1 MSEQQQPTSPAG
13 EVAPAGKTTATTKPA
28 GETPSAENPAG
39 KATLVEKPDGKATEK
54 PAAKPAEKA
63 VVKPRRRFALFGG
76 KGSKPVAVPAIPAP
90 RKGQPDKPATKA
102 DKPATKAEKPAT
114 KADEPATKVDTP
126 ATKTNKP
133 ATKDE
138 KSPAPKPGQRPP
150 GAPPDPWTVFAAIPE
165 QPPGRIRRGLRATG
179 RALIHEY
186 ALATYA
192 SVVLAVVMTWP
203 TLRYPLNTLP
213 QDLADPARQAWQIAW
228 GGQGL
233 LDPIRLWQSNAYF
246 PLVNTYAWGDSLLGY
261 APFALLGT
269 GPVTAVLRYNLLFV
283 AAHALL
289 ALGAY
294 ALVRQLGARPTG
306 AAVAAVAFAYAPWR
320 LAQEGHL
327 DIVSAGAIPLA
338 LAMLARGHGWSLRYG
353 MRPKRRSPGWAA
365 AGWMVATWQIT
376 LGFALGIPFAY
387 VLGLILVTLEIAGF
401 VHRIRRPEHNLLDRF
416 LRAPVKPLLG
426 WQLMATNTI
435 GASLFLAVGMVIA
448 VPYVRAPDSPTRLQQ
463 IEFFSP
469 PLHSLLIGPAE
480 SGIWG
485 AAHETPRAALGW
497 PAEMSLLPGFALYA
511 LALAGLVFSIWNLRH
526 RMMLMVAVTFAV
538 VLTLGTNYLG
548 GHYTYLPLFGHFP
561 AAFDQRI
568 PGRLMLW
575 VTLLLAILAAGAVD
589 EFVRR
594 ARHFAAQRVPPWPG
608 PWLRLAMLTP
618 LLLVAVEGW
627 NNTAHPTVPQQPA
640 AMRTVAGPMLVLP
653 TAELSDQTVQ
663 LWSTSK
669 FQQLANGGGT
679 FAAARQTELRSKV
692 ASFPDAGSIEYLR
705 SIGVG
710 TVLLLRDQVAGTSW
724 ERAGDIPVDALN
736 IQREDLPDA
745 VVFRLG

>member
-1 MSEQQQPTSPAG
+1 MSEQEEPTSPAG
-13 EVAPAGKTTATTKPA
+13 GVAPAGKTTA
-28 GETPSAENPAG
+28 AEKPAG
-39 KATLVEKPDGKATEK
+39 KAALAEKPTEKAPTEPAGKTPAKPADKAGEK
-54 PAAKPAEKA
+54 PADKAGEKPAGKA
-63 VVKPRRRFALFGG
+63 AEPRRRFGLFGG
-76 KGSKPVAVPAIPAP
+76 KAKPADPAPAIPAP
-90 RKGQPDKPATKA
+90 RTGEPTTEADKSASKNDKPAA
-102 DKPATKAEKPAT
+102 DPG
-114 KADEPATKVDTP
+114 
-126 ATKTNKP
+126 KP

-138 KSPAPKPGQRPP
+138 KPKPGQRPP
-150 GAPPDPWTVFAAIPE
+150 GAPPDPWTVFAAIGE
-165 QPPGRIRRGLRATG
+165 QPPGRIRRGLRAAG
-179 RALIHEY
+179 RALTHEY
-186 ALATYA
+186 PLATYA
-192 SVVLAVVMTWP
+192 SVLLAVLMTWP

-228 GGQGL
+228 GGNVL
-233 LDPIRLWQSNAYF
+233 IADPVRLWQSNAYF
-246 PLVNTYAWGDSLLGY
+246 PLVNTYAYGDSLLGY
-261 APFALLGT
+261 TPFALLGD
-269 GPVTAVLRYNLLFV
+269 GPVAAVLRYNLLFV

-353 MRPKRRSPGWAA
+353 MRPKHRSAGWAA

-387 VLGLILVTLEIAGF
+387 VLGLILVALEIAGLI
-401 VHRIRRPEHNLLDRF
+401 HRVRRPEHKLLDRF

-448 VPYVRAPDSPTRLQQ
+448 VPYLRQPDNPTRLQE
-463 IEFFSP
+463 IDFFSP
-469 PLHSLLIGPAE
+469 PLQSLLIGPAE

-485 AAHETPRAALGW
+485 AAHETPRASLGW

-511 LALAGLVFSIWNLRH
+511 LALAGLAFSVWKLRH
-526 RMMLMVAVTFAV
+526 RMMLMVAVTLAV

-589 EFVRR
+589 DFVRR
-594 ARHFAAQRVPPWPG
+594 ARHLAAQRVPPWPG

-640 AMRTVAGPMLVLP
+640 AMRTVNGPMLVLP

-669 FQQLANGGGT
+669 FQQLANGGGR
-679 FAAARQTELRSKV
+679 FAAARQAELRSRV